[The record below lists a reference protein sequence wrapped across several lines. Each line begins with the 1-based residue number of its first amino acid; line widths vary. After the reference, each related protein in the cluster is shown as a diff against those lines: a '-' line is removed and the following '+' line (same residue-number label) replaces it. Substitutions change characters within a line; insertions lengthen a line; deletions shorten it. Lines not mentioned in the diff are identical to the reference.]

1 MQTSFIH
8 LRVSSEF
15 SISRGLLRIDEI
27 IKNAQKLNM
36 PAVALTDLNN
46 MFGMVKFFKKAEAAG
61 IKPLAGTTL
70 NLKSRAGEFG
80 EILCLAKNNE
90 GLKSLMGIISKSQ
103 LQQEN
108 GYISVTFEDLSICAG
123 NIVVIAGGPSSTIF
137 NLVKLKKNQDLK
149 TELLSFKETF
159 QDDFCIELQRLGK
172 SFEEEFIQCIVPLA
186 SEFLLPVIASN
197 DTMFSQKE
205 DFDIH
210 ETKVCINT
218 GKTLND
224 SNRERLYTPEQYFK
238 STKDI
243 SNLFSDCDPDTLIN
257 NTLAIAQKCNVT
269 LTTDQYFLPEY
280 PVPKDH
286 DFNSFLSEL
295 SRTQLDEIIKS
306 YPSAEK
312 EIYLK
317 RLDYEL
323 TQIHATGFS
332 SYFLIVADFIQWSK
346 DNDVPVG
353 PGRGSGAG
361 SLVAYALG
369 ITALDPIEHNLLFER
384 FINPE
389 RISMPDFDIDF
400 CMDKRD
406 MVIDYVGQKYGKSAV
421 PQIATF
427 GTMAAR
433 AVVRDVA
440 RALGKPYAL
449 GDRISKMIPFIPGM
463 TLEKAISSQP
473 IFKKMIQD
481 EEEVSEIIDLA
492 YKLEGIARNVGKHAG
507 GIVIA
512 PGSIADFCPTYFDPQ
527 SDSLMTQFDKDDV
540 ETIGLV
546 KFDFLGLRTLT
557 VIDRAVKTINESLS
571 KKNETA
577 LDLNS
582 LSLDDPK
589 VFDLLASGR
598 TTAVFQLESTGMR
611 ELIRRLKPTKFEE
624 IVALLALYRPGPLE
638 SGMHDEFVDRKHGKS
653 KVTFPHELLAPV
665 LSETYGVILYQEQ
678 VMQAAQV
685 LAGYS
690 LGQADILRRAMGKKK
705 VEEMEQQRQ
714 IFVDGCSQ
722 NDIKK
727 ATAEKIFDLIEK
739 FAGYGFNKSH
749 SAAYAMLS
757 YQTAYLKTYFPE
769 HFMAAV
775 LSTELGNTD
784 KINTLIN
791 ECKEMK
797 IKVLTPDIKTSNK
810 HFNVN
815 ADLHIKYGLGAI
827 KGVADSFIDHVI
839 EVRNSHSFKD
849 LFDLTKKVNIR
860 LGGKKSIEA
869 LTKAGAF
876 DELAPSRSIALACM
890 EDMLREGQ
898 KNSAQMAGTS
908 DLFASMEETFDPY
921 EKYVNVK
928 DLSKEDLLN
937 HERDALGYYFS
948 GHPVIAIEGMVENL
962 RSHTISQ
969 VTDDMNR
976 VKIVGLLNS
985 YRQIRDRSNKQIAF
999 ISFDDGTGTMEGTIS
1014 TDVLEKH
1021 HLLLKA
1027 NSILIFA
1034 GSVEIDD
1041 YKSKELNRRM
1051 YKMKVGS
1058 VSSLESQMSQGN
1070 KSIMIDARNLPNDS
1084 IQSNM
1089 TSLKN
1094 LNGDFWKHGNCKIH
1108 LKILHENSEAIIELG
1123 EEFKLMPSSENIKI
1137 LKDMFGDEAIKL
1149 NK

>member
-137 NLVKLKKNQDLK
+137 NLAKLKKNQDLK

-295 SRTQLDEIIKS
+295 SRTQLGEIIKS

-421 PQIATF
+421 SQIATF

-1123 EEFKLMPSSENIKI
+1123 DEFKLMPSSENIKI